1 MTQPPPWLKTA
12 ARNRAS
18 RAGSSRPPR
27 VLFICTGNICRS
39 AFAASCFSAS
49 PMTAGIDIASA
60 GTMAVVGRGIDD
72 AFARIAQSLGA
83 DSRGH
88 RARQLTGRILD
99 EADILLVFG
108 PEHRDWILADHSE
121 ASERVLALGQAG
133 AVLSRLP
140 DRAAVPW
147 WSLTETVLA
156 RRPVPQPGDWI
167 DDPYGRG
174 EHAARVTAQAIT
186 DNLDLLASRVSWD
199 GRPRSSPGRPGATS
213 PRPSRPPT
221 DGAATVLRD
230 ESTT

>member
-12 ARNRAS
+12 ARNRPS

-49 PMTAGIDIASA
+49 PMTEGIDIASA
-60 GTMAVVGRGIDD
+60 GTMAVVGHGIDD

-108 PEHRDWILADHSE
+108 PEHREWILAGHPES
-121 ASERVLALGQAG
+121 SERVLALGQAG
-133 AVLSRLP
+133 AVLSLLP
-140 DRAAVPW
+140 HGVTIPW
-147 WSLTETVLA
+147 WSLAETVLA
-156 RRPVPQPGDWI
+156 RRPVPRPEDWI

-174 EHAARVTAQAIT
+174 EHAARITAQAIT
-186 DNLDLLASRVSWD
+186 DNLGLLADRVSWD
-199 GRPRSSPGRPGATS
+199 GRAEPSGLSSP
-213 PRPSRPPT
+213 PR
-221 DGAATVLRD
+221 
-230 ESTT
+230 